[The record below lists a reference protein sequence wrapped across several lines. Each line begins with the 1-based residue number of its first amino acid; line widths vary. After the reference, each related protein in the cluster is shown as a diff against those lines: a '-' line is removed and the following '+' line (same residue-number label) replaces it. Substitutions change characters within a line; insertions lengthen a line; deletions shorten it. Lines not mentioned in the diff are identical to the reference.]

1 MKSSTKKSPQPK
13 QVPVYASFDKKK
25 HVHDTELTLAT
36 NREGRLIVSIDTGLN
51 PGLVIMEMTPI
62 NRLNVYDAVSEFGM
76 PANSFAE
83 VAVLR
88 LLRSRHRF
96 RHHRGQFDILV
107 TPPENRCDQSN
118 EAAAC
123 NIYRKLFG
131 SKVNFAATN
140 LLHPRL
146 AASERFLNS
155 LDNNGDSALRICP
168 NNAEP
173 LTKALSVE
181 YHYNVENGVPDDTPP
196 TSYPASSLAAAFQY
210 GCLFADNGETFGR
223 EVDKIAVVDR

>member
-1 MKSSTKKSPQPK
+1 MKTPAKISARLN
-13 QVPVYASFDKKK
+13 QVPVYASFDEKK
-25 HVHDTELTLAT
+25 HVHDTELTLAA
-36 NREGRLIVSIDTGLN
+36 NKEGRLIVSIDTGLN

-62 NRLNVYDAVSEFGM
+62 DRLNVYDAVSKFGM
-76 PANSFAE
+76 PANMFAE
-83 VAVLR
+83 KAVLP
-88 LLRSRHRF
+88 LLKSRHKL
-96 RHHRGQFDILV
+96 RHHHGQFYILV
-107 TPPENRCDQSN
+107 TPPENRCDQSD
-118 EAAAC
+118 EAAAY

-131 SKVNFAATN
+131 SKVKFAATN

-181 YHYNVENGVPDDTPP
+181 YHYNVENGVPDDTPA

-223 EVDKIAVVDR
+223 KIDEIAVVDG